1 MKLQLISIQNDE
13 KQENDK
19 IYQSITPINC
29 SKMNKRSQISSAKKK
44 EKKNPEAKITTRSRI
59 NQIKFRLFEKK
70 YSKREFVR
78 GNFRICLEP

>member
-29 SKMNKRSQISSAKKK
+29 SKKNKRSQISSAK
-44 EKKNPEAKITTRSRI
+44 KKNPEAKITTRSRI